1 MDILPTAVIV
11 ATWLLVVFILFVPIA
26 MRSRT
31 TLAAG
36 GRITAHE
43 TAIAL
48 LVAAML
54 SASAIALAYLLL
66 VNR

>member
-1 MDILPTAVIV
+1 MDVLPTAVIV

-26 MRSRT
+26 MRTRAS
-31 TLAAG
+31 LSAG
-36 GRITAHE
+36 ERITAHE

-66 VNR
+66 ANR

>member
-1 MDILPTAVIV
+1 MDNLSTTVII
-11 ATWLLVVFILFVPIA
+11 ASWLLIIFVLFASIA
-26 MRSRT
+26 MHTRA

-54 SASAIALAYLLL
+54 SVSTIALAYLLL

>member
-1 MDILPTAVIV
+1 MDLLPTAVIV
-11 ATWLLVVFILFVPIA
+11 ATWLLVIFVLFASIA
-26 MRSRT
+26 MRARAS
-31 TLAAG
+31 LAAG

-43 TAIAL
+43 TVIAL

-66 VNR
+66 VNH